1 MLPRGIRNNNPLNI
15 RIGNRWIGEVIH
27 PTDSQ
32 FEQFIAMRYG
42 FRAGFVLLR
51 RYIVRYKLNTVRLII
66 SRWAPSTE
74 NKTEDIIGRVSKFM
88 AIDPDDVLSYEN
100 KSQMC
105 KLVQGMCLVECGHK
119 YGHLICMDEIL
130 QGYELAK
137 N

>member
-27 PTDSQ
+27 PTDSE
-32 FEQFIAMRYG
+32 FEQFVSLRYG
-42 FRAGFVLLR
+42 LRAGFVLLR

-105 KLVQGMCLVECGHK
+105 DLVQGMCLAECGQ
-119 YGHLICMDEIL
+119 LICMSEIR

>member
-1 MLPRGIRNNNPLNI
+1 MLSRGIRNNNPLNI

-27 PTDSQ
+27 PTDSE
-32 FEQFIAMRYG
+32 FEQFVSLRYG
-42 FRAGFVLLR
+42 LRAGFVLLR

-88 AIDPDDVLSYEN
+88 AIGPDDVLSYEN

-105 KLVQGMCLVECGHK
+105 DLVQGMCLVECGQ
-119 YGHLICMDEIL
+119 LIYKSEIR

>member
-15 RIGNRWIGEVIH
+15 RIGNRWIGEVLH
-27 PTDSQ
+27 PTDSE
-32 FEQFIAMRYG
+32 FEQFVSLQYG
-42 FRAGFVLLR
+42 LRAGFVLLR

-88 AIDPDDVLSYEN
+88 AIGPDDVLSYEN

-105 KLVQGMCLVECGHK
+105 DLVQGMCLVECGQ
-119 YGHLICMDEIL
+119 LICKSEIREA
-130 QGYELAK
+130 YELAK